1 MIATRTYTQSQY
13 TILYVFIS
21 CLFLIQPVGALA
33 VLLLVCYASPSMGQ
47 RIWHRNIIFLII
59 FSILLLAIINSSKV
73 NDNDLFYY
81 VRWFKQ
87 SGKTDLLSYLSGQKK
102 KSEAAYATYVWCVNH
117 FISSKEE
124 IYKILTTVIQ
134 YIFLNLATLKFC
146 RKTTVNKGVVMA
158 AVMLTCFNPYVFSLS
173 IQLLRQS
180 LAISIFIYVMV
191 ERCLYQKTHW
201 ILLILCPT
209 IHTMTLLPVIL
220 LFIPIL
226 DKPIKKNITAYSIVL
241 LIIGSI
247 RLISGYLLSLSIFS
261 DSTASYAL
269 QRASAT
275 KVFDLG
281 EASPASILLAVTI
294 LVTSFYCSQMQTR
307 NATDNTSNGLR
318 HLFNIPAI
326 IAVFV
331 LLNVNLSEIFAR
343 FLMLLYPFISLIFAA
358 LFRTSKISR
367 LMFLFGSIMILAI
380 FIYLTLHSVW
390 SYTNL
395 DNLLKSGLLYLVV

>member
-1 MIATRTYTQSQY
+1 
-13 TILYVFIS
+13 
-21 CLFLIQPVGALA
+21 
-33 VLLLVCYASPSMGQ
+33 
-47 RIWHRNIIFLII
+47 
-59 FSILLLAIINSSKV
+59 
-73 NDNDLFYY
+73 
-81 VRWFKQ
+81 
-87 SGKTDLLSYLSGQKK
+87 
-102 KSEAAYATYVWCVNH
+102 
-117 FISSKEE
+117 
-124 IYKILTTVIQ
+124 
-134 YIFLNLATLKFC
+134 
-146 RKTTVNKGVVMA
+146 
-158 AVMLTCFNPYVFSLS
+158 
-173 IQLLRQS
+173 
-180 LAISIFIYVMV
+180 
-191 ERCLYQKTHW
+191 
-201 ILLILCPT
+201 
-209 IHTMTLLPVIL
+209 MTLLPVIL

-226 DKPIKKNITAYSIVL
+226 DKPIKKNITVYSIVL

-281 EASPASILLAVTI
+281 EASPAAILLAVTI